1 MRCIHDGRGNFAGCV
16 PHGRASRR
24 LVPVLT
30 SQESGDEL
38 MTTDRT
44 KKWTAADVGGFRGW
58 LVDQIRRQ
66 DAVGDLAREIRADT
80 CLGQKRTPKA
90 ILSHMVADH
99 EPCGDAMEAFKRAV
113 AEWITGRATNRH
125 SRLTVSPE
133 LAKGIT
139 ELVGP
144 APARDYSEEPF

>member
-1 MRCIHDGRGNFAGCV
+1 
-16 PHGRASRR
+16 
-24 LVPVLT
+24 
-30 SQESGDEL
+30 

-66 DAVGDLAREIRADT
+66 DAVGDLARDIRADT

-99 EPCGDAMEAFKRAV
+99 EPCGDAIEAFKRAV
-113 AEWITGRATNRH
+113 AEWDTGEP
-125 SRLTVSPE
+125 PE
-133 LAKGIT
+133 PAKGIT
-139 ELVGP
+139 ALVGP
-144 APARDYSEEPF
+144 APAHDYSGEPF